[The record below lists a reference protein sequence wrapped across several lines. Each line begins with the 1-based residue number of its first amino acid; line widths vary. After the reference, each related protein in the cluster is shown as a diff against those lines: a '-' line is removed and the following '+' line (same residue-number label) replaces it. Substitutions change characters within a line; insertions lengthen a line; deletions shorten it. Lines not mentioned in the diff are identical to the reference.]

1 MSIMREKCDYGPD
14 IMEIDENITKK
25 FSEESPVIISNEEEE
40 EEPYDAKNSHN
51 IMWVLISNIKLK
63 SSQIL
68 IPAKIIQQRVGAQTK
83 SSCT

>member
-14 IMEIDENITKK
+14 IMEIDENLTKK
-25 FSEESPVIISNEEEE
+25 LSEESPVIISNEDE

-68 IPAKIIQQRVGAQTK
+68 IPVKIIQQRVGAQTK